1 MDLKD
6 IFILLLVIFIFG
18 TVIFGSLGSFF
29 SNVNTAV
36 ADVAECVAG
45 EEYFTVD
52 FLQENARSISENSHL
67 DRDFAGH
74 SVSGRDSSGGDA
86 SVKSS
91 FGKNNYGSESSAK
104 DSSNKNN
111 SGNDFSFIDNIPFID
126 ILHPLGSSETTY
138 EDYQID
144 KDTDMVD
151 SEGNPIYLSVVSTS
165 GGQMAP
171 GIYEVYWSELGI
183 INQTRIK

>member
-1 MDLKD
+1 MQD
-6 IFILLLVIFIFG
+6 I
-18 TVIFGSLGSFF
+18 
-29 SNVNTAV
+29 
-36 ADVAECVAG
+36 
-45 EEYFTVD
+45 
-52 FLQENARSISENSHL
+52 
-67 DRDFAGH
+67 
-74 SVSGRDSSGGDA
+74 GRDSSGGDA